1 MKSFED
7 RLSRLEQ
14 LAEKLKAGGV
24 ALEEAVALFE
34 EGIKLSRDL
43 AKELGKVERKVQIL
57 LNEPG
62 RKGAEVEEP
71 DLGLF
76 PEGEEDAPG

>member
-7 RLSRLEQ
+7 RLSRLEE
-14 LAEKLKAGGV
+14 LSDKLKAGGI
-24 ALEEAVALFE
+24 AMEEAVALFE
-34 EGIKLSRDL
+34 EGIKLAREL
-43 AKELGKVERKVQIL
+43 QKELGKVERRVEIL

-62 RKGAEVEEP
+62 RKADAVVEP

-76 PEGEEDAPG
+76 PEGEEE

>member
-7 RLSRLEQ
+7 RLSRLEE
-14 LAEKLKAGGV
+14 LSDKLKAGGI

-34 EGIKLSRDL
+34 EGIKLAREL
-43 AKELGKVERKVQIL
+43 QKELGKVERRVEIL

-62 RKGAEVEEP
+62 RKADAVVEP

-76 PEGEEDAPG
+76 PEGAEE

>member
-14 LAEKLKAGGV
+14 LSDKLKAGGI

-34 EGIKLSRDL
+34 EGIKLAREL
-43 AKELGKVERKVQIL
+43 QKELGKVERRVEIL

-62 RKGAEVEEP
+62 RKADAVVEP

-76 PEGEEDAPG
+76 PEGEEE

>member
-14 LAEKLKAGGV
+14 LSEKLKEGGSS
-24 ALEEAVALFE
+24 LEEAVALFE
-34 EGIKLSRDL
+34 EGIKLAREL
-43 AKELGKVERKVQIL
+43 QKELGKVERKVEIL

-62 RKGAEVEEP
+62 KMNGAVVEP

-76 PEGEEDAPG
+76 PEGEE

>member
-14 LAEKLKAGGV
+14 LSDKLKAGGI

-34 EGIKLSRDL
+34 EGIKLAREL
-43 AKELGKVERKVQIL
+43 QKELGKVERRVEIL

-62 RKGAEVEEP
+62 RKADAVVEP

-76 PEGEEDAPG
+76 PEGAEE

>member
-14 LAEKLKAGGV
+14 LSEKLKEGGGS
-24 ALEEAVALFE
+24 LEEAVALFE
-34 EGIKLSRDL
+34 EGVKLAREL
-43 AKELGKVERKVQIL
+43 EKELAKVERKVEIL

-62 RKGAEVEEP
+62 KKGGVVVEP

-76 PEGEEDAPG
+76 PEEEQ

>member
-1 MKSFED
+1 MKSFEE

-24 ALEEAVALFE
+24 PLEEAVALFE
-34 EGIKLSRDL
+34 EGIRLARDL
-43 AKELGKVERKVQIL
+43 SKELSKVERKVEIL

-62 RKGAEVEEP
+62 RKADGVVEP

-76 PEGEEDAPG
+76 PEGEEE

>member
-1 MKSFED
+1 MRSFED

-24 ALEEAVALFE
+24 PLEEAVALFE
-34 EGIKLSRDL
+34 EGIRL
-43 AKELGKVERKVQIL
+43 AKDLSKELSKVERKVEIL

-62 RKGAEVEEP
+62 RKADGVVEP

-76 PEGEEDAPG
+76 PESEGE

>member
-14 LAEKLKAGGV
+14 LSDKLKAGGI

-34 EGIKLSRDL
+34 EGIKLAREL
-43 AKELGKVERKVQIL
+43 QKELGKVERRVEIL

-62 RKGAEVEEP
+62 RKADAVVEP

-76 PEGEEDAPG
+76 PEGEED

>member
-14 LAEKLKAGGV
+14 LSEKLKEGGSS
-24 ALEEAVALFE
+24 LEEAVALFE
-34 EGIKLSRDL
+34 EGIKLAREL
-43 AKELGKVERKVQIL
+43 QKELGKVERKVEIL

-62 RKGAEVEEP
+62 KKNGAVVEP

-76 PEGEEDAPG
+76 PEGEE

>member
-7 RLSRLEQ
+7 RLSRLEE
-14 LAEKLKAGGV
+14 LSDKLKAGGI

-34 EGIKLSRDL
+34 EGIKLAREL
-43 AKELGKVERKVQIL
+43 QKELGKVERRVEIL

-62 RKGAEVEEP
+62 RKADAVVEP

-76 PEGEEDAPG
+76 PEGEEE

>member
-1 MKSFED
+1 MKSFEE

-14 LAEKLKAGGV
+14 LSEKLKEGGI

-34 EGIKLSRDL
+34 EGIKLARDL
-43 AKELGKVERKVQIL
+43 SKELGKVERKVQIL

-62 RKGAEVEEP
+62 RKGVAVVEP

-76 PEGEEDAPG
+76 PDGEEE

>member
-1 MKSFED
+1 MRSFEE

-14 LAEKLKAGGV
+14 LAEKLKTGGI

-34 EGIKLSRDL
+34 EGIRLAKDLS
-43 AKELGKVERKVQIL
+43 KELGKVERKVEIL

-62 RKGAEVEEP
+62 RKGDAVVEP

-76 PEGEEDAPG
+76 PENEVE

>member
-1 MKSFED
+1 MKSFEE
-7 RLSRLEQ
+7 RLARLEQ
-14 LAEKLKAGGV
+14 LAEKLKTGGI

-34 EGIKLSRDL
+34 EGIRLARDL
-43 AKELGKVERKVQIL
+43 SKELSKVERKVEIL

-62 RKGAEVEEP
+62 RKADGVVAP

-76 PEGEEDAPG
+76 PENEEE

>member
-1 MKSFED
+1 MRSFED

-24 ALEEAVALFE
+24 PLEEAVALFE
-34 EGIKLSRDL
+34 EGIRLAKDLS
-43 AKELGKVERKVQIL
+43 KELGKVERKVEIL

-62 RKGAEVEEP
+62 RKADGLVEP

-76 PEGEEDAPG
+76 PESEEE

>member
-7 RLSRLEQ
+7 RLLRLEQ
-14 LAEKLKAGGV
+14 LSEKLKEGGGS
-24 ALEEAVALFE
+24 LEESVALFE
-34 EGIKLSRDL
+34 EGVKLARELEKEL
-43 AKELGKVERKVQIL
+43 AKAERKVEIL

-62 RKGAEVEEP
+62 KKNGAVVEP

-76 PEGEEDAPG
+76 PEEER